1 MMTMDYEKLGIRVR
15 QQRELNSLTQSQLAR
30 KVGVTGSFIGHI
42 ERGEKKASVDTVVAL
57 CNALEISPTVLLQD
71 SLSDAAMQS
80 QLSFD
85 EDSQDLMRGIMRV
98 LREHTQRVEYR

>member
-1 MMTMDYEKLGIRVR
+1 MLTVDYEKLGVRVR

-57 CNALEISPTVLLQD
+57 CNALEVSPTVLLQD
-71 SLSDAAMQS
+71 SLSDGVMQS

-85 EDSQDLMRGIMRV
+85 EDNQDLMRGNMHV
-98 LREHTQRVEYR
+98 LREHTRRAEYR